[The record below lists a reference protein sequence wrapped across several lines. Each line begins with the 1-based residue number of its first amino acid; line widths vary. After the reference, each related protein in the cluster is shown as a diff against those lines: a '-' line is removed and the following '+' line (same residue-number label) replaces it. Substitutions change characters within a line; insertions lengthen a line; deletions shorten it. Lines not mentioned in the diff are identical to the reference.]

1 MAHDIVIFLCVQII
15 AGSSRE
21 QTEPHFSGTLRE
33 ILSHHVYD
41 MDVHVM
47 RSVLSRAVAPADSA
61 SGKKCS

>member
-1 MAHDIVIFLCVQII
+1 MQII